1 MVVQIVALMQK
12 NKILFSF
19 HNLNYKKIIYYLFT
33 AGLLFYFDRLTK
45 NLIIDYF
52 ETNNSDVKINS
63 FLNFTLNWN
72 TGIGFGLLADFG
84 ILFYNLVTIL
94 IVTVLIILIYLFIKS
109 EKLEKI
115 SFFIILVGAAGNLFD
130 RMKYRSV
137 PDFIDLHINSFHWYT
152 FNLADVYISIGIV
165 LLLTI
170 NFLNFKNEK

>member
-1 MVVQIVALMQK
+1 MQK

-84 ILFYNLVTIL
+84 ILFYNLITIL
-94 IVTVLIILIYLFIKS
+94 IAAVLIILIYSFIKS
-109 EKLEKI
+109 EKLEKF